1 MGEVH
6 MQEWQSLLIILR
18 EHAQADLAKQME
30 GYMKNKF
37 RFLGIQSPLR
47 RSLSL
52 PLLKEW
58 GMYKLPIQVDFVRL
72 LWDQEEREFQNVALD
87 YLAKHVKQL
96 EAEHIELLRELIISK
111 SWWDTVDG
119 IAIGLVGNLA
129 SRYPE
134 LIAQFLDPWSTD
146 ENMWLRRT
154 AVLFQLH
161 YKTRTDEQRLYEYI
175 RLNAHSKEFFIQK
188 AIGWALREYS
198 KTNASSVRQF
208 IQSHSLAKL
217 SVREGSKYI

>member
-1 MGEVH
+1 
-6 MQEWQSLLIILR
+6 MQQWQSLLILLR

-30 GYMKNKF
+30 GYMKNKY

-58 GMYKLPIQVDFVRL
+58 GMYKLPIQADFVRM

-96 EAEHIELLRELIISK
+96 EAEHIELLRELIVNK

-119 IAIGLVGNLA
+119 IAISLVGNLA

-134 LIAQFLDPWSTD
+134 LIPQYLDPWSTD

-154 AVLFQLH
+154 AILFQLH
-161 YKTRTDEQRLYEYI
+161 YKMRTDEQRLYEYI
-175 RLNAHSKEFFIQK
+175 RLNADSKEFFIQK

-198 KTNASSVRQF
+198 KTNAGSVRHF

>member
-1 MGEVH
+1 
-6 MQEWQSLLIILR
+6 MQQWQSLLNLLR

-30 GYMKNKF
+30 GYMKNRY

-58 GMYKLPIQVDFVRL
+58 GIYKLPIQVDFVRM

-87 YLAKHVKQL
+87 YLTKHVKQL
-96 EAEHIELLRELIISK
+96 EIGHMELLRELIVTK

-134 LIAQFLDPWSTD
+134 LISQYLVPWSTD

-154 AVLFQLH
+154 AILYQLH

-198 KTNASSVRQF
+198 KTNPSSVRHF